1 MRTASL
7 ASVCALLTALLL
19 TISPVH
25 ARQNALYQ
33 PADVPAAN
41 PVQVGVTEKSDAAA
55 AAADWDDFES
65 FNTANHHNQQQDS
78 QHDDDFDDE
87 EDDDHKTLAE
97 AIEDTIQPTFMQRA
111 VAVAKQ
117 IVAMMTEYAYYVLG
131 FLLVLVVA
139 NTVFLCFAMGYLTK
153 EEHYIVRAIKFP
165 SSSREKV
172 WRAVTDFE
180 AYPLWRRSVQRANLE
195 STKTKEETTAL
206 LHVAK
211 KTVFALNDKK
221 YHVTEL
227 TQPSLVTFKTHP
239 NYTPTKY
246 AVPMV
251 MPGAPVPENINQ
263 HIKEERAQQVEAL
276 KAQGI
281 DATAHI
287 PKHRPKNIH
296 DLPTPP
302 IFLPAN
308 VPWHTESWTFELED
322 AQKQSEVGG
331 VVGTVVYVTYMGTY
345 RSRVWRFLV
354 SLVGFD
360 TGVEQYLADLAH
372 FLGETG
378 APTVK
383 PVMGALPEME

>member
-1 MRTASL
+1 MRSASL

-19 TISPVH
+19 AISSPVH
-25 ARQNALYQ
+25 AKQNALYQ
-33 PADVPAAN
+33 PADVPAAAN
-41 PVQVGVTEKSDAAA
+41 PVQVGVTEKSNTDAAT
-55 AAADWDDFES
+55 DWDDFES
-65 FNTANHHNQQQDS
+65 FNSPNHHKQQDS
-78 QHDDDFDDE
+78 QQHNDDDDDVFDE
-87 EDDDHKTLAE
+87 DDHKTLAE
-97 AIEDTIQPTFMQRA
+97 AIEDSMQPTFMQKA
-111 VAVAKQ
+111 VAMAKQ
-117 IVAMMTEYAYYVLG
+117 IVALMTEYAYYVLA

-180 AYPLWRRSVQRANLE
+180 AYPLWRRSVQRAKLD
-195 STKTKEETTAL
+195 SKTQETTAL
-206 LHVAK
+206 VSK

-221 YHVTEL
+221 YHVTES

-302 IFLPAN
+302 IFLPSN

-322 AQKQSEVGG
+322 AKKASSSETG
-331 VVGTVVYVTYMGTY
+331 VIGTVVYVTYMGTY

-378 APTVK
+378 SPTVK

>member
-7 ASVCALLTALLL
+7 ATICALLTALLAL
-19 TISPVH
+19 SPAH
-25 ARQNALYQ
+25 AKKNDLYQ
-33 PADVPAAN
+33 PADVPAN
-41 PVQVGVTEKSDAAA
+41 PVQVGGTEKPNTDV
-55 AAADWDDFES
+55 DWDDFEA
-65 FNTANHHNQQQDS
+65 FNSPDHPNHNQDDS
-78 QHDDDFDDE
+78 DDFD
-87 EDDDHKTLAE
+87 EDDHRTLAE

-111 VAVAKQ
+111 VALAKQ
-117 IVAMMTEYAYYVLG
+117 LVALMTEYAYYVLG

-172 WRAVTDFE
+172 WRAITDFE
-180 AYPLWRRSVQRANLE
+180 AYPLWRRSVQQAKLD
-195 STKTKEETTAL
+195 SKTNNETAAL
-206 LHVAK
+206 VAK
-211 KTVFALNDKK
+211 KTAFALNDKK

-251 MPGAPVPENINQ
+251 MPGAPVPENIN
-263 HIKEERAQQVEAL
+263 HHLKEERAQEVEAL

-302 IFLPAN
+302 IFLPST

-322 AQKQSEVGG
+322 AQKPSEAG
-331 VVGTVVYVTYMGTY
+331 VMGTIVYVTYMGTY
-345 RSRVWRFLV
+345 RSRIWRFLV